1 MLCTMS
7 KDGLMALWSGL
18 FSLKCEL
25 SSDKEVQEHSLK
37 LDALPESLQ
46 NCLAVTASVN
56 CCNEKIT

>member
-1 MLCTMS
+1 
-7 KDGLMALWSGL
+7 MALWSGL

>member
-1 MLCTMS
+1 MN

-18 FSLKCEL
+18 FLPEMRTFL
-25 SSDKEVQEHSLK
+25 SDKEVQEHSLK